1 MKKKYCT
8 LAVAALAFA
17 GLSATAVGSSLTT
30 QGTAAQQSSL
40 VSESPVVASV
50 EMTEWNFKSIK
61 EDQNFYLNEDGQI
74 VICFDEYE
82 VAPGYMG
89 LVQFTID
96 NSVVSDILKTD
107 R

>member
-1 MKKKYCT
+1 MTPISEDIKKQMREKMAEDENLYYW
-8 LAVAALAFA
+8 VDD
-17 GLSATAVGSSLTT
+17 
-30 QGTAAQQSSL
+30 
-40 VSESPVVASV
+40 EI
-50 EMTEWNFKSIK
+50 TELNFQKIK

-96 NSVVSDILKTD
+96 NSVVSDILKD
-107 R
+107 KK